1 MKRYS
6 IWMDDDTLALLEQRA
21 EEKGTTTAKLIRQIL
36 DRYIG
41 ATDVRFAQAVQ
52 RTEHVGPGEEE
63 KS

>member
-6 IWMDDDTLALLEQRA
+6 IWMDDDTLALLEQFA
-21 EEKGTTTAKLIRQIL
+21 EQREMTTAKLIRQVL

-41 ATDVRFAQAVQ
+41 ATDMCFAQAVHSK
-52 RTEHVGPGEEE
+52 HVGPDERE

>member
-36 DRYIG
+36 GRYIG
-41 ATDVRFAQAVQ
+41 ATDVRASRKPCSAAS
-52 RTEHVGPGEEE
+52 T
-63 KS
+63 